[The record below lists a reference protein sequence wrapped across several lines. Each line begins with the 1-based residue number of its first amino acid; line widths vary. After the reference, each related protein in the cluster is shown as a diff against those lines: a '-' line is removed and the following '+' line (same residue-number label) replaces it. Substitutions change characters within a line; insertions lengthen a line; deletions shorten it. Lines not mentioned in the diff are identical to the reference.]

1 MGTPNHKVLG
11 KPFKLFLIIDFLIL
25 FLSFIGTVQFANECY
40 QLMSFAG
47 FAAAFAWFFS
57 LLYCVLAIVIFILLW
72 IALRRQS
79 IALAAAALTMQ
90 VLIRLPSFF
99 WWYLWDIQFF
109 SSWHDVAKIVQIA
122 MGVAGLAGLGLQSL
136 RARVKAHRGGKG

>member
-1 MGTPNHKVLG
+1 M
-11 KPFKLFLIIDFLIL
+11 
-25 FLSFIGTVQFANECY
+25 
-40 QLMSFAG
+40 
-47 FAAAFAWFFS
+47 FFS
-57 LLYCVLAIVIFILLW
+57 LLYCVLAIVIFILLG